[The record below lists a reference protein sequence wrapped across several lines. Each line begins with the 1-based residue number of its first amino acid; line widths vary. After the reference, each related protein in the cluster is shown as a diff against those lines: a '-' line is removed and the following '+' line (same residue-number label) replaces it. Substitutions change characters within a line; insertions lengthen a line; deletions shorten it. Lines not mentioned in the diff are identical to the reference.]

1 MGKQKIPFYKK
12 PIVIILLFIF
22 IPFIGIPLLF
32 KFSKKPSQKIKIV
45 ASVIWSVLWVTILVT
60 AQLDSRRN
68 FDINGQSV
76 TISCSSY
83 CSYIDD
89 YGDKGALKELAAIGI
104 KDVKS
109 APQNL
114 KDNSATIIVES
125 PSQDTD
131 QLVLEYSNGHLSKV
145 SNSKYPTVI
154 YFSTNS
160 SDKVTSY
167 PGADQIAAIKEAKQ
181 KEEDA
186 KKAAEKAA
194 AEQQAKEEAAR
205 QAAEAAVPTAGDT
218 AALCEEAFH
227 KQYPYSRSKVHS
239 VTGLVTNSPYDSD
252 TRLYKVG
259 VTIENGFGAKYDAVM
274 ECVVKKSGNQISI
287 NSFNI
292 YR

>member
-1 MGKQKIPFYKK
+1 MNKHKVPFYKK
-12 PIVIILLFIF
+12 PIVITLLFIF
-22 IPFIGIPLLF
+22 VPFIGIPVLF
-32 KFSKKPSQKIKIV
+32 KFSKKPSRKIKIA
-45 ASVIWSVLWVTILVT
+45 ASIIWSIMWVAILIT
-60 AQLDSRRN
+60 TQLDSRRT
-68 FDINGQSV
+68 FDINGQPV
-76 TISCSSY
+76 KISCSSY

-89 YGDKGALKELAAIGI
+89 YGDKGALKELATMGV
-104 KDVKS
+104 KDIKS

-114 KDNSATIIVES
+114 KDNSATIIIES
-125 PSQDTD
+125 SSQDTD

-145 SNSKYPTVI
+145 RNSKYPTII
-154 YFSTNS
+154 YYSTNS
-160 SDKVTSY
+160 NDKITSY

-186 KKAAEKAA
+186 KRAAEKAT

-218 AALCEEAFH
+218 TVLCEEAFH
-227 KQYPYSRSKVHS
+227 KQYPYSGSKVHS
-239 VTGLVTNSPYDSD
+239 VTGLVTNSPYGSD

-274 ECVVKKSGNQISI
+274 ECITKKSGNQISI
-287 NSFNI
+287 DSFNV